1 MKAVVE
7 EGDESLAARMQHLA
21 LSEAALPRH
30 LLTAFYTKK
39 PAGLNHLSIPYL
51 VIFYSLTFSGSGGD
65 GRLLLNR
72 QLSRKLV
79 ALWTSNNPEAL
90 TLFQRILPAGLL
102 SFLESTESVP
112 ETVDEEIGEGVP
124 NRDNL
129 KVKFL
134 VFTRF

>member
-1 MKAVVE
+1 MFN
-7 EGDESLAARMQHLA
+7 GC
-21 LSEAALPRH
+21 
-30 LLTAFYTKK
+30 LL
-39 PAGLNHLSIPYL
+39 
-51 VIFYSLTFSGSGGD
+51 GSGGD

-112 ETVDEEIGEGVP
+112 ETADEELGEGVP

-129 KVKFL
+129 KVNIF
-134 VFTRF
+134 FFFD